1 MFGVIGFII
10 MLSIIV
16 IGFILYVYKLS
27 EKIEKLEMQ
36 LEMLS
41 GKAEIHDRHYWQVFR
56 MHAQSLNK
64 LETKI
69 KELSDESVI
78 E

>member
-16 IGFILYVYKLS
+16 IGFIIYTYYLS
-27 EKIEKLEMQ
+27 EKIEKLEIQ

-41 GKAEIHDRHYWQVFR
+41 GKVEINNKHYYKIFR
-56 MHAQSLNK
+56 MHAQSFDK
-64 LETKI
+64 LEIKI
-69 KELSDESVI
+69 KELSNGI
-78 E
+78 

>member
-1 MFGVIGFII
+1 MLGVIGFII

-16 IGFILYVYKLS
+16 IGFILYVYYLS

-41 GKAEIHDRHYWQVFR
+41 GETEIHDKHYWQVFR

>member
-1 MFGVIGFII
+1 MLGVIGFVI

-41 GKAEIHDRHYWQVFR
+41 GKTEIHDSHYWQVLR
-56 MHAQSLNK
+56 MHAQSLDK
-64 LETKI
+64 LETKM
-69 KELSDESVI
+69 KEKQF
-78 E
+78 

>member
-1 MFGVIGFII
+1 MLGVLGFII

-16 IGFILYVYKLS
+16 IGFIIYTYYLS

-41 GKAEIHDRHYWQVFR
+41 GKTEIHDKHYWQVFR

-69 KELSDESVI
+69 KELNND
-78 E
+78 